1 MKYNLKKKIEQN
13 MKTRG
18 ESIMKKN
25 KVILLTALLTAS
37 LCGCAKG
44 EKPSMENT
52 IVQETVTESALS
64 EKSNKE
70 TIEETEKDS
79 VQETKNSSIS
89 EDFKEHYNEITID
102 GKTLKLPISYKEF
115 VDAGFDVQS
124 TYLDTIYKRERTGGS
139 ACWKE
144 GENSF
149 FAVEISQNRSD
160 DDIDITKGD
169 IVSFTWD
176 RMSWG
181 GQNVTFYGGIN
192 AESTREEVAAVLEEI
207 SSDEESASYE
217 IFLDEDKT
225 MGIYVL
231 FLGDELTTVNLYTDY
246 TE

>member
-1 MKYNLKKKIEQN
+1 MILETYRAESTYKAK
-13 MKTRG
+13 G
-18 ESIMKKN
+18 EKIMKKN
-25 KVILLTALLTAS
+25 KVILLTALLVAS

-52 IVQETVTESALS
+52 IVQETVTESARS
-64 EKSNKE
+64 EKSDKE

>member
-1 MKYNLKKKIEQN
+1 

-52 IVQETVTESALS
+52 IVQETVAESLS
-64 EKSNKE
+64 EKPDAE
-70 TIEETEKDS
+70 TAKETEKEP
-79 VQETKNSSIS
+79 VQEAENSGIS

>member
-1 MKYNLKKKIEQN
+1 

-52 IVQETVTESALS
+52 IVQETVTESARS
-64 EKSNKE
+64 EKSDKE